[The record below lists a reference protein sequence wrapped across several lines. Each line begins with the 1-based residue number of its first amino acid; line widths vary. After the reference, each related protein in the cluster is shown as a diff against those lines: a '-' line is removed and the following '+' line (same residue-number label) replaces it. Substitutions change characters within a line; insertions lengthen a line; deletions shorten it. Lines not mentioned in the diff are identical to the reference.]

1 MIELNDKRLEDKIVS
16 YCNENGIDYDDY
28 IEEKIRDGFNT
39 DIYGDMNEMLYGKP
53 EKKTD
58 EFEKS
63 AERVLKTM
71 TVEGRRL
78 YLDFEGEE
86 PIEISLL
93 DFFDDKAI
101 PIIDKESNEETVET
115 PTSNDVVEIVE
126 ETKPKRRKRTIKS
139 N

>member
-63 AERVLKTM
+63 SERVLKTM
-71 TVEGRRL
+71 TVEGKSL
-78 YLDFEGEE
+78 YLEFEGEK
-86 PIEISLL
+86 PFEISLL
-93 DFFDDKAI
+93 ELFDNKTT
-101 PIIDKESNEETVET
+101 PIENESNEETVET

>member
-63 AERVLKTM
+63 DERVLKTM
-71 TVEGRRL
+71 KVEGRRL
-78 YLDFEGEE
+78 YIDFEGEE

-101 PIIDKESNEETVET
+101 PIYKESNEEIVET
-115 PTSNDVVEIVE
+115 SESNDVVEIVE